1 VCGSGE
7 LTCRVLSSGFVT
19 EDNSNKMTVD
29 AMNIAPNI
37 EMGILKTGRSWRT
50 SFDGRANA

>member
-1 VCGSGE
+1 
-7 LTCRVLSSGFVT
+7 
-19 EDNSNKMTVD
+19 MTVD